1 MGRVRTG
8 EFQGL
13 PGYRPGSRF
22 SEEPC
27 LKGVKEWRREKGREG
42 KGQEIQGNEG
52 IGKEGGKE

>member
-1 MGRVRTG
+1 MRTG